1 MQWKLL
7 DVKIFCWASLKFV
20 ILGSPVSNCSKYA
33 KFCPC
38 IILWGLYRLIGWF
51 MVFNA
56 TFNNISVISWRSI
69 LLIEET
75 EVPGENHL
83 PVVSLLQT
91 LSHNV
96 ERLTMN
102 GIRTHILVVIGSDCT
117 GNRKSNYHTI
127 TTTAA
132 LRIKQQSLSIHL
144 NEVWFFRNWFAML
157 ITIKKNRKIFKF
169 YLLF

>member
-1 MQWKLL
+1 
-7 DVKIFCWASLKFV
+7 
-20 ILGSPVSNCSKYA
+20 
-33 KFCPC
+33 
-38 IILWGLYRLIGWF
+38 

-127 TTTAA
+127 TTTKTHDPNNWPMGA
-132 LRIKQQSLSIHL
+132 RKLSMQIIGK
-144 NEVWFFRNWFAML
+144 A
-157 ITIKKNRKIFKF
+157 KIVKVKPV
-169 YLLF
+169 LSDR